1 MVKKKK
7 KKLGRNLCGGLVIK
21 LMLTVERL
29 TVKVK
34 DAINI

>member
-1 MVKKKK
+1 MVKE
-7 KKLGRNLCGGLVIK
+7 LDRNLCGELVIK

-34 DAINI
+34 DAIIV